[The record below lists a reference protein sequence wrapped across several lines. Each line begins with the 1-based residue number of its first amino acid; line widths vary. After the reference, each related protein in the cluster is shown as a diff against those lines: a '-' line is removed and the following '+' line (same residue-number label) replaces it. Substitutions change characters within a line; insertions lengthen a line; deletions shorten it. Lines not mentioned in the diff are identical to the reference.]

1 MQRTSAWAVLP
12 LAAGLST
19 LICSAT
25 EPLTHSLV
33 HGVFKPAAEDA
44 KGAPIHP
51 LAPTHR
57 VTSIQDK
64 NTFQIAATAGVAE
77 GTIYRHFAD
86 KHALFREVFFSV
98 IAGMGEELRRFPER
112 AGSGTV
118 RDNLEYLFGL
128 LGTLQERTAPL
139 MASVSSDPELA
150 SSVEAHVRDNALEGF
165 ELSAPAAPVA
175 AYIRAEQGLGRIRV
189 DVDATE
195 AAAVV
200 VALPFA
206 RGTERALGARLPA
219 RSGSPEPQGFP
230 APAAASLDILAQGL
244 APSAKAI
251 PGGSR

>member
-1 MQRTSAWAVLP
+1 MT
-12 LAAGLST
+12 AAGSR
-19 LICSAT
+19 SAD
-25 EPLTHSLV
+25 THQALMDAALR
-33 HGVFKPAAEDA
+33 VFVQRGFARATTRE
-44 KGAPIHP
+44 
-51 LAPTHR
+51 
-57 VTSIQDK
+57 
-64 NTFQIAATAGVAE
+64 IAATAGVAE

-175 AYIRAEQGLGRIRV
+175 AYISAEQGLGRIRA

-219 RSGSPEPQGFP
+219 RGGSPEPQGFP
-230 APAAASLDILAQGL
+230 TPAAAALDILAQGL
-244 APSAKAI
+244 APSANGTS
-251 PGGSR
+251 GGSH